1 MALLL
6 ECPACGWHPT
16 ATSRWQCSCGHRWNT
31 FSTQGKCPACATQWH
46 ETDCLRCGEATPHRS
61 WYHQGSSPVE
71 PEAPDTP
78 VLLARQLRLEQRLR
92 AAGISN
98 AQLTYL
104 PYLRFAATEFQTP
117 YAIGCRLLILYV
129 LSAVVHDLT
138 SRPPFSAWL
147 QAEGLWEHVSA
158 EEQAFLSDPTPEAR
172 QLSALSWQIE
182 GVFLLGWVLNLIPTL
197 PEATRPATEEELE
210 LVLDQLPAFGDR
222 TDAFLQHVR
231 LRPAEEIFEENL
243 FHEQVTTYFR
253 DLLFNGQPDET
264 VLQRVV
270 SFERHRTLNW
280 VRQFAGLSDWDDT
293 DTST

>member
-1 MALLL
+1 
-6 ECPACGWHPT
+6 
-16 ATSRWQCSCGHRWNT
+16 
-31 FSTQGKCPACATQWH
+31 
-46 ETDCLRCGEATPHRS
+46 
-61 WYHQGSSPVE
+61 
-71 PEAPDTP
+71 
-78 VLLARQLRLEQRLR
+78 LLARKQRLEQRLR
-92 AAGISN
+92 AAGILN
-98 AQLTYL
+98 AQITYL
-104 PYLRFAATEFQTP
+104 PYVRFAADEFQTS
-117 YAIGCRLLILYV
+117 YAIGCRLLIFYV

-138 SRPPFSAWL
+138 SRPQFSAWL

-158 EEQAFLSDPTPEAR
+158 EERAFLRDPMPEAR

-182 GVFLLGWVLNLIPTL
+182 GAFILGWVLNLIPTL

-210 LVLDQLPAFGDR
+210 VVLDQLPAFGDR

-231 LRPAEEIFEENL
+231 LRSAEEIFEENL

-253 DLLFNGQPDET
+253 DLLFTDQPDET
-264 VLQRVV
+264 VLHRVV